1 MGMDLGSYLALA
13 RRERGFTQRELA
25 EKCGSCASEICRLE
39 AGKRVKPSPALL
51 HALSEALLVSYPY
64 LMQLAGYSA
73 GEAEELPEQE
83 PEQVFLDE
91 NGNIVALTN
100 GARDMMTRDAAWA
113 NAAFRVSR
121 ELDERERSILTDMA
135 MSFLKRR
142 KEEGK

>member
-13 RRERGFTQRELA
+13 RKERGFTQRELA
-25 EKCGSCASEICRLE
+25 EKCGTCASEICRLE

-83 PEQVFLDE
+83 VETPAEEPEPE
-91 NGNIVALTN
+91 KAPEP
-100 GARDMMTRDAAWA
+100 ARRRGKHEAPDPSDPFTDSWYQSVGLGKRDK
-113 NAAFRVSR
+113 N
-121 ELDERERSILTDMA
+121 
-135 MSFLKRR
+135 K
-142 KEEGK
+142 